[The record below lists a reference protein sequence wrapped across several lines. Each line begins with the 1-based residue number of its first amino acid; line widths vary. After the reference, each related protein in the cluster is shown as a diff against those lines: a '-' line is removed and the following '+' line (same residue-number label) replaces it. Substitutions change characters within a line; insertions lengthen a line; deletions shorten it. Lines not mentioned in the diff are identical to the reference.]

1 MLLIYTFFEVL
12 EWVGSIKFGA
22 CQLVTSPPLTD
33 HPTAHGVP
41 VPGIKSK
48 LQSQLK
54 PQLRQSRIFN
64 QLHLARDRTCNPAL
78 PRRCRQSCC
87 ATAGTPLLLTRND
100 LGWVVLLYLS
110 TFRISS
116 VEVLRLIVHIYLQCV
131 ESVFIYNVLKSFLPF
146 LYFLVAYKT
155 LLIYHRLGRIQVSFS
170 RTNR

>member
-1 MLLIYTFFEVL
+1 MVGESSLFFLFFFCHAEAFVVPWPLIR
-12 EWVGSIKFGA
+12 S
-22 CQLVTSPPLTD
+22 
-33 HPTAHGVP
+33 
-41 VPGIKSK
+41 
-48 LQSQLK
+48 K
-54 PQLRQSRIFN
+54 PQLHPTLQLWHCGNAGSFN
-64 QLHLARDRTCNPAL
+64 LLCGAENQTCVLAL
-78 PRRCRQSCC
+78 QRCRQSCC